1 MHTPFHIFR
10 KETKQ
15 EGNENSKTN
24 TNTAL
29 VCWICGARFD
39 NPAEY
44 LWHLQVCG
52 AVKEKGMPLKY
63 DKSIGA
69 WRLDISAAAQVQAKQ
84 VEKEVEVEVK

>member
-1 MHTPFHIFR
+1 MRTPFHIFR

-15 EGNENSKTN
+15 EGKENSKTD
-24 TNTAL
+24 TAL
-29 VCWICGARFD
+29 VCWICGERFD

-52 AVKEKGMPLKY
+52 AVKERGMPLKY

-69 WRLDISAAAQVQAKQ
+69 WRLDISAAAQVQVKQ
-84 VEKEVEVEVK
+84 VEKVVGVEVK

>member
-10 KETKQ
+10 KKTKQ
-15 EGNENSKTN
+15 EGKENSKTD
-24 TNTAL
+24 TAL
-29 VCWICGARFD
+29 VCWICGERFD

-52 AVKEKGMPLKY
+52 VVKERGMPLKY

-84 VEKEVEVEVK
+84 VEKVAEVEVK

>member
-1 MHTPFHIFR
+1 MRTPFRIFR

-15 EGNENSKTN
+15 EGKENSKTD
-24 TNTAL
+24 TAL
-29 VCWICGARFD
+29 VCWICGERFD

-52 AVKEKGMPLKY
+52 AVKERGMPLKY

-84 VEKEVEVEVK
+84 VEKVGVEVK